1 MMESRISAL
10 VDGEL
15 EQAEAIE
22 MLVAAAREQKA
33 LQQEWMLFHLIGDTL
48 RQTPPLSPGFNT
60 RFSKHLAKEPTVLA
74 PHTVFHGLQP
84 VESRSPLGHTV
95 FHGLQPGRERHS
107 DPLWVVKPTHAESY
121 VESRSPLGRRFLQH
135 KRPLIALSAA
145 ASVAAV
151 SLVAWVALQFNN
163 ESGLTAP
170 ANTVAAE
177 TSPSGSAPAVNVS
190 SYLSAH
196 QEYSHAVQGV
206 SSYQR
211 ASLEK
216 PQGGGR

>member
-1 MMESRISAL
+1 MMESRVSAL

-15 EQAEAIE
+15 EQEEAIE
-22 MLVAAAREQKA
+22 MLVAATREQKT

-48 RQTPPLSPGFNT
+48 RQTPPLSPDFNT
-60 RFSKHLAKEPTVLA
+60 RFSEQLAKEPTILA
-74 PHTVFHGLQP
+74 P
-84 VESRSPLGHTV
+84 
-95 FHGLQPGRERHS
+95 
-107 DPLWVVKPTHAESY
+107 
-121 VESRSPLGRRFLQH
+121 RRFFQH
-135 KRPLIALSAA
+135 KRSLMALSAA

-163 ESGLTAP
+163 VSGLTAP
-170 ANTVAAE
+170 ANTIVAE
-177 TSPSGSAPAVNVS
+177 TSPSGSAPAINVS

-196 QEYSHAVQGV
+196 QEYSYAVQGI
-206 SSYQR
+206 SPYQR

>member
-22 MLVAAAREQKA
+22 MLVAAAREQKE
-33 LQQEWMLFHLIGDTL
+33 LQQEWMLFHMIGDTL

-60 RFSKHLAKEPTVLA
+60 RFSEHLAKEPTVLA
-74 PHTVFHGLQP
+74 P
-84 VESRSPLGHTV
+84 
-95 FHGLQPGRERHS
+95 
-107 DPLWVVKPTHAESY
+107 
-121 VESRSPLGRRFLQH
+121 RRFLQH

-170 ANTVAAE
+170 ANTIAAE